1 MFLPVT
7 SKNLIFLKWIS
18 KVKNDNQNCQIGQKA
33 KLSVDCMHT
42 FFVYSGER

>member
-7 SKNLIFLKWIS
+7 SKTIIFFKWIP
-18 KVKNDNQNCQIGQKA
+18 KVKNDHQNCQIGQKA
-33 KLSVDCMHT
+33 KLSVDFMHT

>member
-7 SKNLIFLKWIS
+7 LKILIFLKWIP
-18 KVKNDNQNCQIGQKA
+18 KVKNDHQNCQIGLKA
-33 KLSVDCMHT
+33 QFSVDCMHT